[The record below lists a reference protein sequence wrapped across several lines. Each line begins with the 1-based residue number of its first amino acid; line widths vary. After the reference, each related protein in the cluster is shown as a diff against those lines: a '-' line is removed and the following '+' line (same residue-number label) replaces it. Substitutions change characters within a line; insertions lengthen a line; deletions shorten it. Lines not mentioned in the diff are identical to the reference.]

1 MILKKISIVEDEPLV
16 REELALLLTNNGY
29 EAIPVTSFEDVTAEI
44 LETSPDLVLL
54 DINLPNKNGYQICR
68 ELKNR
73 SAIPIVILTS
83 KDQLADELNALEL
96 GADEFITKPYRSE
109 RLLLRVSNVLRRYEG
124 RSNMIEGPNFLMD
137 RNTFTLYIDGDSVIL
152 PKNQGKI
159 LETLLVGRGEIVT
172 KEKLCEALWGTSEF
186 IDENAL
192 QVNLT
197 RLKKTMSTLG
207 MSCKIDVVRGQGYRF
222 EDASEAGK

>member
-29 EAIPVTSFEDVTAEI
+29 EAIQVTSFEDVTAEI

>member
-1 MILKKISIVEDEPLV
+1 MKKISIVEDEPLV

-29 EAIPVTSFEDVTAEI
+29 EAIQVTSFEDVTAEI

-197 RLKKTMSTLG
+197 RLKKTMATLG

>member
-1 MILKKISIVEDEPLV
+1 MKKISIVEDDPLV

-29 EAIPVTSFEDVTAEI
+29 EAIQITSFEDVTAEI

-137 RNTFTLYIDGDSVIL
+137 RNTFILYIDGDSVIL

>member
-16 REELALLLTNNGY
+16 REELALLLKNNGY
-29 EAIPVTSFEDVTAEI
+29 DAIEVTSFEDVMAEI

-109 RLLLRVSNVLRRYEG
+109 RLLLRVANVLRRYEG

-197 RLKKTMSTLG
+197 RLKKTMATLG

-222 EDASEAGK
+222 EDASEADR

>member
-1 MILKKISIVEDEPLV
+1 MILKKISIVEDDPLV

-29 EAIPVTSFEDVTAEI
+29 EAIQITSFEDVTAEI

>member
-1 MILKKISIVEDEPLV
+1 MILKKISIVEDDPLV

-29 EAIPVTSFEDVTAEI
+29 EAIQVTSFEDVTAEI